1 MKFSKEKRAQISIEM
16 IVLLAAIV
24 AVVIFF
30 VGKLKTNAEDV
41 SGKLDSQVEDVFS
54 KIDAVNE

>member
-1 MKFSKEKRAQISIEM
+1 MKERAQISIEM

-30 VGKLKTNAEDV
+30 VGKLKVNAEDV
-41 SGKLDSQVEDVFS
+41 SQKLDTKIDDVFE
-54 KIDAVNE
+54 KIDSVNE